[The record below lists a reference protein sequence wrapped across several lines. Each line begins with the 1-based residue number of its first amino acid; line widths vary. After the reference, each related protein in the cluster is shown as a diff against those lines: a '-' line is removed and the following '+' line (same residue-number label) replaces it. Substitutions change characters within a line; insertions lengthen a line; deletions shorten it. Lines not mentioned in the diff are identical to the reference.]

1 MEITKETL
9 KEKLKA
15 IQAENKLLSQQSND
29 LSRQQAAVIEQ
40 MRANC
45 GKLQLLDELLKEL
58 EAHEH
63 ADNKN

>member
-1 MEITKETL
+1 MIDKETL
-9 KEKLKA
+9 ETKFEA

-40 MRANC
+40 LKANC
-45 GKLQLLDELLKEL
+45 GKLQLLDELLKES

-63 ADNKN
+63 ADDKN

>member
-1 MEITKETL
+1 MEINKETL
-9 KEKLKA
+9 ETKLKA
-15 IQAENKLLSQQSND
+15 IQAENKLLAEQSND

-40 MRANC
+40 LKANC
-45 GKLQLLDELLKEL
+45 GKLQMLDELLKES

>member
-45 GKLQLLDELLKEL
+45 GKLQMLEELLKEL
-58 EAHEH
+58 EVQN
-63 ADNKN
+63 ADDKN

>member
-9 KEKLKA
+9 EAKLKA
-15 IQAENKLLSQQSND
+15 IQQENKLLSQQSND

-45 GKLQLLDELLKEL
+45 GKLQLLEELLKES
-58 EAHEH
+58 EVHEH